1 VHEGVYRIVE
11 MLVNHPSITREV
23 LGSEWSRYRR
33 SLATFSNQLHADD
46 ESSDY
51 PPDVSPIILAA
62 RCNQFEILQLLLA
75 RGARIERPHHLGCG
89 CRRCAV
95 ERQRDSLR
103 YSLLRIHT
111 YEVSSRWAVLF
122 NFHIIQCAGSQLNAT
137 LPIIR
142 QVKLLVSNCEFVG
155 VCVCK

>member
-1 VHEGVYRIVE
+1 MTVVIVQAIHEGVYRIVE
-11 MLVNHPSITREV
+11 LLVNHPSITREV

-33 SLATFSNQLHADD
+33 SAACLQQLHSDD

-51 PPDVSPIILAA
+51 PPDISPIILAA
-62 RCNQFEILQLLLA
+62 HCNQFEILQLLLS
-75 RGARIERPHHLGCG
+75 RGARIERPHHLSCG

-111 YEVSSRWAVLF
+111 YEV
-122 NFHIIQCAGSQLNAT
+122 
-137 LPIIR
+137 
-142 QVKLLVSNCEFVG
+142 G
-155 VCVCK
+155 VYCSLARKEYT